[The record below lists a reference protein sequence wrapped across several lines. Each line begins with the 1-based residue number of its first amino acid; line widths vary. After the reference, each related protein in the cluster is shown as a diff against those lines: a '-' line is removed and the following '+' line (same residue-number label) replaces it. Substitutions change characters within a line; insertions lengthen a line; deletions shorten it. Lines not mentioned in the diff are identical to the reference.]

1 MNTALALGT
10 EDYLL
15 VTYLVSRNELE
26 CRTDSENVTHV
37 YLMSFLLAMRC
48 SRVQL
53 ATGADAPWVFS
64 YGCFARPGHRRLSQ
78 IKSFHNN
85 FELQTT
91 LQTTT
96 VYRIYTPF
104 STSVSPR

>member
-10 EDYLL
+10 EEILL
-15 VTYLVSRNELE
+15 GTVLISRNELE
-26 CRTDSENVTHV
+26 CKTDSENIIHD

-48 SRVQL
+48 SHVQL
-53 ATGADAPWVFS
+53 APHADAPWVFS

-78 IKSFHNN
+78 VKSFHNN

-96 VYRIYTPF
+96 VFCIYTPYF
-104 STSVSPR
+104 YPR